1 MKKKITV
8 LLIMALLLTIFA
20 AYLVQWKDSRKLTV
34 IESERADLQWFNK
47 QIQLNNEIQVSYSQ
61 GALSK
66 EMVEVSLSS
75 LQNAYQLYLP
85 AESERL
91 NEINELWARY
101 WTVTTKDKL
110 TENDLSVLQDIGTE
124 LFKIEKDMSNEVAEL
139 KEKQNNYWWK

>member
-1 MKKKITV
+1 MKKKIAV
-8 LLIMALLLTIFA
+8 LLIMALLLTIFT

-34 IESERADLQWFNK
+34 IESDYADLQWFNK
-47 QIQLNNEIQVSYSQ
+47 QIQLNNEVQVSYSQ

-66 EMVEVSLSS
+66 ETVEVSLSS

-85 AESERL
+85 AETEKF

-101 WTVTTKDKL
+101 WTIATKEKL
-110 TENDLSVLQDIGTE
+110 TENDLLVLQDIGTE